1 MADVVRANQQ
11 AKMSKSGSAGSAS
24 RRDDVAKPKN
34 FWQRNAL
41 SLACLVLFLAFW
53 AGQAV
58 TGWHVHNEDAEA
70 HGQEVVTFAQYLTT
84 GHFFEATFENW
95 ESEFL
100 QMFGFILLTA
110 WFLQKGS
117 AESKKE
123 KDDPSDED
131 PWQHQHDPNA
141 PWPVRRG
148 GLWLTLY
155 ENSML
160 LGFIVLFILS
170 IVGHAI
176 AGVAEHNS
184 EQLAHGQETVS
195 LLQFAWSSDFWF
207 QSFQNWQSEFLAVFS
222 IVVLSIFL
230 RQKGSSE
237 SKPVHAPHSQTG
249 SS

>member
-1 MADVVRANQQ
+1 MAQVLRNEQRA
-11 AKMSKSGSAGSAS
+11 KISKSSA
-24 RRDDVAKPKN
+24 RRPTDEKQVPKPRS
-34 FWQRNAL
+34 FLRRNSL
-41 SLACLVLFLAFW
+41 SIACLVLFLVFW

-58 TGWHVHNEDAEA
+58 TGWHVYNTDATTHEQEA
-70 HGQEVVTFAQYLTT
+70 VSFATYLRT

-110 WFLQKGS
+110 WFVQRGS

-123 KDDPSDED
+123 QEDPTDED
-131 PWQHQHDPNA
+131 PWQHQHDPDA

-148 GLWLTLY
+148 GLWLKLY
-155 ENSML
+155 ENSL
-160 LGFIVLFILS
+160 LLAFISLFLFT

-176 AGVAEHNS
+176 SGTAEFNS
-184 EQLAHGQETVS
+184 EQVAHGEEAVS
-195 LLQFAWSSDFWF
+195 LLQFASSSDFWF

-230 RQKGSSE
+230 RQKGSPE
-237 SKPVHAPHSQTG
+237 SKPVHAPTSQTG
-249 SS
+249 E